1 MRLAVISPFLDRRHG
16 TERCIVEQIERLA
29 RLPGWEI
36 HLYSQHVE
44 QVAGVSLDS
53 SPDPGSPSGA
63 RIVWHRIP
71 DLPGPHLLRY
81 LWWFAANHFYR
92 WRDIRSGRVRP
103 DLVYSPGINCADAD
117 VIAVHIVFREFYRQ
131 VRGELRLR
139 KLPLRSWPRTL
150 HRKLYYLLI
159 MGLEGWIYRNSRVRL
174 TAVSHLAARQLA
186 QHFQRSDVVVIPNAV
201 DAGKF
206 HPLAREQ
213 ARSSARERLGL
224 EAADFVLLL
233 IGNDWKNKG
242 LDVLLQ
248 ALALCR
254 SLPLQL
260 LVVGEDVRRGYEEF
274 LGQLALAERVRFL
287 EPSPDVV
294 QFYAAA
300 DAYVGPSR
308 EDAYG
313 LPILEA
319 MACALPVIASARA
332 GASEII
338 TDGKDGL
345 ILRNPEDFQ
354 ELAEHLRRLVSDK
367 NLCARLGEAAAATAR
382 EHTWDHNAAE
392 IREFLRQAAERKKSA
407 GQRKA
412 GA

>member
-1 MRLAVISPFLDRRHG
+1 M
-16 TERCIVEQIERLA
+16 EQIERLA
-29 RLPGWEI
+29 KQPGWEI

-44 QVAGVSLDS
+44 QVAGVCLDS
-53 SPDPGSPSGA
+53 SPDACSPSGA
-63 RIVWHRIP
+63 RIIWHRIP

-92 WRDIRSGRVRP
+92 WRDRRSERVRP

-139 KLPLRSWPRTL
+139 KLPLRSWPLTL

-159 MGLEGWIYRNSRVRL
+159 MGLEGWIYRNSRIRL
-174 TAVSHLAARQLA
+174 AAVSHLAARQLA
-186 QHFQRSDVVVIPNAV
+186 KHFQRGDVAVIPNAV

-206 HPLAREQ
+206 HPLACEQ
-213 ARSSARERLGL
+213 ARSSARNRLGL
-224 EAADFVLLL
+224 ETADFVLLL
-233 IGNDWKNKG
+233 IGNDWKKKG

-254 SLPLQL
+254 NLPLRL
-260 LVVGEDVRRGYEEF
+260 LVVGKDDRRGYEEF
-274 LGQLALAERVRFL
+274 LRQLGLAERVRFL

-319 MACALPVIASARA
+319 MACGLPVIASARA

-338 TDGKDGL
+338 ADGKNGL
-345 ILRNPEDFQ
+345 ILRNPEDSR
-354 ELAEHLRRLVSDK
+354 ELAEHLRRLASDK

-382 EHTWDHNAAE
+382 EHTWDRNAAE
-392 IREFLRQAAERKKSA
+392 TWEFLRKAAERKKSA
-407 GQRKA
+407 GQGKDCA
-412 GA
+412 